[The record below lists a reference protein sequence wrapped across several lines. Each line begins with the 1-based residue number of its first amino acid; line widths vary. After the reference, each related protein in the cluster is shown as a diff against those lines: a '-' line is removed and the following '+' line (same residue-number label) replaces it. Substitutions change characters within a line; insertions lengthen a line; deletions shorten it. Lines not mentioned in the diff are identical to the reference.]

1 MALPKIIPINELKN
15 TAKISQTC
23 KETDAPIIIT
33 KNGYDDMVIMS
44 AEHYRQTVEMAEM
57 YVNMLLKE
65 ALDSIDAGEPLTDG
79 FAFLDELD
87 REYGGVQDV
96 KYGS

>member
-1 MALPKIIPINELKN
+1 MALPKVIPINELKN

-23 KETDAPIIIT
+23 KETDAPILIT
-33 KNGYDDMVIMS
+33 KNGQSDMVIMS
-44 AEHYRQTVEMAEM
+44 VEHYEQSAKIAEM

-79 FAFLDELD
+79 FAFLDEMD
-87 REYGGVQDV
+87 RKYGGVQDV